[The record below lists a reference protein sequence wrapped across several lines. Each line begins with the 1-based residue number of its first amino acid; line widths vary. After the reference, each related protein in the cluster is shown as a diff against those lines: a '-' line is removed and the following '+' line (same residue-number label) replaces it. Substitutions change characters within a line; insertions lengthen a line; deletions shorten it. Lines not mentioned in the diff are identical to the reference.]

1 MMKRSRTLVAVI
13 VFAVLALKGNTVYAQ
28 SCKPDIAVAYA
39 THADTY
45 SQLFA
50 VLVPQLGQLQLG
62 LAAVTNQA
70 TYALYLANVKTIT
83 SSIPTERMV
92 VTLPDGTV
100 VIDTSKPDDPI
111 DALEAGNSYKH
122 FQDKTVNE
130 NHNTRVAILAAQ
142 QYPCGVGLE
151 RKLSTTTGVTESYLA
166 YRLGAYLDSLGTARL
181 SVEK

>member
-1 MMKRSRTLVAVI
+1 MIRRFRTLAILVVASPLLV
-13 VFAVLALKGNTVYAQ
+13 GPTVYAQ
-28 SCKPDIAVAYA
+28 SCQPDIAVAYA

-50 VLVPQLGQLQLG
+50 VLVPQLGTLQLG

-70 TYALYLANVKTIT
+70 TYALYLANVKTIA
-83 SSIPTERMV
+83 SSIPTGRMV

-142 QYPCGVGLE
+142 QFPCGVGLE